1 MQVHEAYAEILEAR
15 GDLVA
20 ANGHLK
26 KALAASR
33 PATPAALESR
43 IAIA

>member
-1 MQVHEAYAEILEAR
+1 MQVHEAYAEVLEAR
-15 GDLVA
+15 GDLVN

-26 KALAASR
+26 MALAASR
-33 PATPAALESR
+33 PPSTGALESR